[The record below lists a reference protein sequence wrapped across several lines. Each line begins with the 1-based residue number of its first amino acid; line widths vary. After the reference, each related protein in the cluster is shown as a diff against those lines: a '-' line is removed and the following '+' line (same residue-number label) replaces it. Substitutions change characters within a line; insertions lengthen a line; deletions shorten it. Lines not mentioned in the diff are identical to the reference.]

1 MRAATLQT
9 FLHLQQQ
16 IDNSTEQVVMTA
28 HPSSSSTKTG
38 IIKFD
43 NVAFSVGIANLSAF
57 KSSGK
62 FVCEKEGLYLFSVSI
77 VSATNHAYFSMY
89 QNNNVLSY
97 TYIGYNSN
105 NPSTLRYTGTAVHAL
120 QLRLNDSVWVYYD
133 VPFHVESGFWSTFTI
148 AKIK

>member
-28 HPSSSSTKTG
+28 HPSSTSTKVG

-43 NVAFSVGIANLSAF
+43 NVAFSVGINNLSTYQ
-57 KSSGK
+57 SSGK

-77 VSATNHAYFSMY
+77 YSSSNNANFCMY
-89 QNNNVLSY
+89 LNGNAISY
-97 TYIGYNSN
+97 TWIGYNSN
-105 NPSTLRYTGTAVHAL
+105 APSSMQNTGTVVNAL
-120 QLRLNDSVWVYYD
+120 QLRLNDSVW
-133 VPFHVESGFWSTFTI
+133 
-148 AKIK
+148 